1 MNNGSTLLG
10 WDDSSMNV
18 MGTLVSRLELGSL
31 EINLGMAWVRSL
43 EDYTKKDN
51 KLSAM
56 VISIVI
62 KKLAS
67 NDALLQFV

>member
-10 WDDSSMNV
+10 WDDSPMNV
-18 MGTLVSRLELGSL
+18 MGTFVSRLELGSL

>member
-1 MNNGSTLLG
+1 MNA
-10 WDDSSMNV
+10 MV
-18 MGTLVSRLELGSL
+18 TLVSRVELGSL
-31 EINLGMAWVRSL
+31 EINLGMAWAKSY

-56 VISIVI
+56 VILIVI

-67 NDALLQFV
+67 NDVLLQFVYYG

>member
-1 MNNGSTLLG
+1 MNNGSKLLG
-10 WDDSSMNV
+10 WDDSPMNV

-56 VISIVI
+56 VILIVI

-67 NDALLQFV
+67 NDALLRFV

>member
-1 MNNGSTLLG
+1 MGRLSYECDGDARQQIRIRLLR
-10 WDDSSMNV
+10 DQ
-18 MGTLVSRLELGSL
+18 SRYGLAKSQ
-31 EINLGMAWVRSL
+31 

-56 VISIVI
+56 VILIVI

>member
-10 WDDSSMNV
+10 WDDSPMNV

-62 KKLAS
+62 EKLAS

>member
-10 WDDSSMNV
+10 WDDSPMNV

-56 VISIVI
+56 VCNKSRQE
-62 KKLAS
+62 S
-67 NDALLQFV
+67 S

>member
-1 MNNGSTLLG
+1 MNA
-10 WDDSSMNV
+10 MV
-18 MGTLVSRLELGSL
+18 TLVSRVELGSL
-31 EINLGMAWVRSL
+31 EINLGMAWAKSY

-56 VISIVI
+56 VILTVI

-67 NDALLQFV
+67 NDVLLQFV

>member
-31 EINLGMAWVRSL
+31 EINLGMAWVRS
-43 EDYTKKDN
+43 
-51 KLSAM
+51 
-56 VISIVI
+56 
-62 KKLAS
+62 
-67 NDALLQFV
+67 

>member
-10 WDDSSMNV
+10 WDDSPMNV

>member
-1 MNNGSTLLG
+1 MNA
-10 WDDSSMNV
+10 

-62 KKLAS
+62 EKLAS

>member
-10 WDDSSMNV
+10 WDDSPTNV

-31 EINLGMAWVRSL
+31 EINLGKAWAKSW

-56 VISIVI
+56 VILIVI

>member
-10 WDDSSMNV
+10 WDDSPMNV

-56 VISIVI
+56 VILIVI

-67 NDALLQFV
+67 NDALLRFV

>member
-1 MNNGSTLLG
+1 MNA
-10 WDDSSMNV
+10 

-31 EINLGMAWVRSL
+31 EINLGMAWAKSQ

-56 VISIVI
+56 VILIVI

-67 NDALLQFV
+67 NDALLQFL